1 MILDLVPALLIYVLI
16 CLMQKNL
23 TETCYLRRR
32 SVLFNITSCFLSPSA
47 KHAESRQCRVELV
60 DPSDLLRCESSCCV
74 NM

>member
-32 SVLFNITSCFLSPSA
+32 SVLFNITSCFLSPVQ
-47 KHAESRQCRVELV
+47 SRQCRVEVV
-60 DPSDLLRCESSCCV
+60 DPSDLLRYESSCCV